1 MLKPTTDGVLFAK
14 FSVEGGKV
22 VRHVGQPM
30 RRAILRANAERRK
43 DPDTVRAL
51 EWGKLQLRIPEL
63 DLAHLVR
70 KYPDLGANHAHTRRN
85 AWLRFMG
92 SSESD
97 PYRLN
102 DRSKARG

>member
-1 MLKPTTDGVLFAK
+1 MLKPTTDGVLFAD
-14 FSVEGGKV
+14 FHVEGGKV
-22 VRHVGQPM
+22 VRRVGQPA
-30 RRAILRANAERRK
+30 RRAILEANAERRK

-51 EWGKLQLRIPEL
+51 EWGKVALRIPEL
-63 DLAHLVR
+63 DLLHLVK
-70 KYPDLGANHAHTRRN
+70 KYPDLNAPHAHTRRN

-97 PYRLN
+97 PYRLK